1 MSSCRL
7 RGSAV
12 FIIIFEQISNIFPHT
27 SISIVDTIEIELNW
41 ICLHEKLL
49 S

>member
-1 MSSCRL
+1 MSSCCL

-12 FIIIFEQISNIFPHT
+12 FIIIFEQISNKFQ
-27 SISIVDTIEIELNW
+27 SISIIDAIEIELNW